1 MSFSYQKRLENIEK
15 MKSESFDLLIIG
27 GGITGAGVAR
37 DAASRGMK
45 VALVEA
51 DDFGSGTS
59 SRSSKLIHG
68 GIRYLEN
75 LEFGLVFEALRER
88 RNLFEI
94 APHLVHPLRFH
105 LPLYEG
111 GRVGMF
117 KLGLG
122 MWFYDALSLFEAPM
136 MHERLSKK
144 ESLERAPMLREKGL
158 LGAYV
163 YSDAYMDDDRLVV
176 ETLRSADRYGALSVN
191 YVKATGGNLENEK
204 LTSVIVKDV
213 LGGNEF
219 SIQAKHFISTV
230 GPWTD
235 LVGSAILGEWKKKLR
250 PSKGI
255 HITLKRDRLP
265 LNEAVVMISDDE
277 KRIVFG
283 IPRHEM
289 IIIGT
294 TDTDF
299 PQDPSQVTSTRE
311 DIDYLLSIANSY
323 FPNAQITEDDIMA
336 SYSGVRPL
344 VDDGADE
351 ESKTSR
357 EHLIFSDPRN
367 MTFVTGGKYTT
378 YRSMAEETV
387 VAALENFSLE
397 DKVRFS
403 KPNTLEPLNPLASS
417 ERLHR
422 AKLEVHKIS
431 RERGL
436 SEGTIERLIDRHGQE
451 AELILERYLPP
462 NSKGGRGLTQS
473 SEEALMWELEAKH
486 AIHETMCLRLIDFYL
501 RRVPLFLSRQ
511 EHGLILADHLSRVF
525 KNELGWSDAQRAE
538 EVSLIYKHLET
549 EMGWRANQEYIIA
562 ESKQRDASA
571 IRGQATT

>member
-1 MSFSYQKRLENIEK
+1 MSFSSDTRAKNIEE
-15 MKSESFDLLIIG
+15 MQSEVFDLLIIG

-45 VALVEA
+45 VALIEA

-94 APHLVHPLRFH
+94 APHLVHPLRFQ
-105 LPLYEG
+105 LPLYKG

-122 MWFYDALSLFEAPM
+122 MWLYDALSLFEVPM
-136 MHERLSKK
+136 LHERLSKK
-144 ESLERAPMLREKGL
+144 EALERAPMLREEGL

-163 YSDAYMDDDRLVV
+163 YSDAYMDDDRMVI
-176 ETLRSADRYGALSVN
+176 ETLRSANHNGAVAAN
-191 YVKATGGNLENEK
+191 YVKATGGIVEEGRLS
-204 LTSVIVKDV
+204 SVKVKDLV
-213 LGGNEF
+213 GEKEF
-219 SIQAKHFISTV
+219 AIRARHFVSTV

-235 LVGSAILGEWKKKLR
+235 LVGSAVLGEWKKLLR

-255 HITLKRDRLP
+255 HITLRRDRLP
-265 LNEAVVMISDDE
+265 LDEAVVMISDDE

-299 PQDPSQVTSTRE
+299 PEDPSEVTSTRD
-311 DIDYLLSIANSY
+311 DIEYLLHIANSY
-323 FPNAQITEDDIMA
+323 FPNADITEDDIIA

-367 MTFVTGGKYTT
+367 ITFVTGGKYTT

-387 VAALENFSLE
+387 EVALEHFPLE
-397 DKVRFS
+397 DRVRFS
-403 KPNTLEPLNPLASS
+403 KPNTLEPLNPLVSP
-417 ERLHR
+417 EKLHR
-422 AKLEVHKIS
+422 AQIEAHKTA
-431 RERGL
+431 RLKGL
-436 SEGTIERLIDRHGQE
+436 SECLVRKLVDRHGKE
-451 AELILERYLPP
+451 AEVILDRYLP
-462 NSKGGRGLTQS
+462 NQLNGGLRLSQS

-486 AIHETMCLRLIDFYL
+486 AIRETMCLKLIDFYL
-501 RRVPLFLSRQ
+501 RRAPLFLSRQ
-511 EHGLILADHLSRVF
+511 DHGLMLADHLSRVF
-525 KNELGWSDAQRAE
+525 KNELGWSDAQRTR
-538 EVSLIYKHLET
+538 EVSLIREHLET
-549 EMGWRANQEYIIA
+549 EMGWRSPKEYIVA
-562 ESKQRDASA
+562 EKNRPGASEGD
-571 IRGQATT
+571 RRPTT